1 MATLQHRPAVFD
13 HVASDDDA
21 HHRRHPP
28 PAIPPS
34 PTLSNPD
41 LILPENDGERES
53 QTPSPPFN
61 LPSLSHL
68 QAFYGTG
75 GTGPVQGGYASG
87 FAKNQNL
94 SDQSMMAP
102 IGVAYSLTSGGGNR
116 APKKN
121 LFPRHAHSA
130 HRLSDIGEEE
140 GPLPPPRRSSSRL
153 GRFPVNAP
161 PMGQDWRGLTNSPA
175 SRNQTVGENGS
186 HNNDSKDASSRSSSS
201 NSTVSGNGDAS
212 QKQQQQSE
220 AQKEETTSS
229 GKGNMLHMGV
239 NDNPNHNTHERGPA
253 NPVSGSGDEL
263 SSAIL
268 SNEAERILDNA
279 KKRLTVCINPNS

>member
-13 HVASDDDA
+13 HVSSDDDTQ
-21 HHRRHPP
+21 HSQRPP

-68 QAFYGTG
+68 QAFYGNG
-75 GTGPVQGGYASG
+75 GTVSMQGGYASG
-87 FAKNQNL
+87 YTNG
-94 SDQSMMAP
+94 SDGKDHNKPDNPTMAP
-102 IGVAYSLTSGGGNR
+102 IGVAYSLTNSSNR

-140 GPLPPPRRSSSRL
+140 GPLTPPRRSSSRL

-161 PMGQDWRGLTNSPA
+161 PAGQDRRGPTSSPA
-175 SRNQTVGENGS
+175 LRNQTAGENGN
-186 HNNDSKDASSRSSSS
+186 HNIDSKGASSRSSSS
-201 NSTVSGNGDAS
+201 NSTISGNGEPS
-212 QKQQQQSE
+212 QQQSE
-220 AQKEETTSS
+220 NQKGNMLS

-239 NDNPNHNTHERGPA
+239 NDNPNNNASERGR
-253 NPVSGSGDEL
+253 SGDEL

-279 KKRLTVCINPNS
+279 KKRLTVCISLNS